1 MNHPSVLQGRLYL
14 VAAAMLW
21 SLSGAFVKL
30 LRPPEAGPDGTLA
43 VPGFVEL
50 GLGDPR
56 LLGLGDPPVSPL
68 VMACARGLFG
78 GLAFLPALR
87 RHHIQFKPLM
97 LVMVLC
103 FAAMNVL
110 FVSAMGLGSAANAIF
125 LQYTAPLFM
134 YVGSVLWL
142 KEPADRRNFIALA
155 VAMSGVAMIVGGAM
169 FGGDE
174 PRRSLELLAVVI
186 ALGSGVTFAALLL
199 IIRVLRDVHPTWI
212 TLQNHLVAGLVLLPF
227 FVMDPPATLR
237 QWICLILFGAVQM
250 ALPYWLASR
259 GLRAVSPQ
267 EAGMI
272 LLLEPLLN
280 PVWAY
285 LAAGELPE
293 RWTVIGG
300 AVILGALAWRYWP
313 QRSKR

>member
-1 MNHPSVLQGRLYL
+1 V
-14 VAAAMLW
+14 LW

-30 LRPPEAGPDGTLA
+30 LRPPPAGAEGSL
-43 VPGFVEL
+43 VPGFVAL
-50 GLGDPR
+50 GLGDLR
-56 LLGLGDPPVSPL
+56 ELDLGDPPVSPL

-87 RHHIQFKPLM
+87 LQHIQFRPLM
-97 LVMVLC
+97 LGMVLC
-103 FAAMNVL
+103 FALMNVT

-142 KEPADRRNFIALA
+142 REPPDRRSLVALI
-155 VAMSGVAMIVGGAM
+155 VAMAGVAVIVGGAWQ
-169 FGGDE
+169 GPSAE
-174 PRRSLELLAVVI
+174 TLIAVLI
-186 ALGSGVTFAALLL
+186 ALASGVTFATLLL
-199 IIRVLRDVHPTWI
+199 LIRVLRGVHPTWI
-212 TLQNHLVAGLVLLPF
+212 TLQNHLVAGLILLPF
-227 FVMDPPATLR
+227 LLLDPPATWR
-237 QWICLILFGAVQM
+237 QWLALVLFGAVQM

-259 GLRAVSPQ
+259 GLKAVSPQ

-293 RWTVIGG
+293 RWTLIGG
-300 AVILGALAWRYWP
+300 AVILAALAWRYWP
-313 QRSKR
+313 QSPKR